1 MSMALQH
8 TVTKQ
13 YLFELKVFAGAFT
26 HLIYG
31 GKQVI
36 QHEQLIDPDAT
47 QYAIPYRE
55 DEDRKPE
62 ASQKYC
68 DALKTLAFETDEH
81 CTYLVLGI
89 ENQTN
94 VHYAMPVRNMQ
105 YDAI

>member
-1 MSMALQH
+1 M
-8 TVTKQ
+8 
-13 YLFELKVFAGAFT
+13 FAGAFT

-62 ASQKYC
+62 AAQKYC

>member
-68 DALKTLAFETDEH
+68 DALKALAFKTDEH

-89 ENQTN
+89 KN
-94 VHYAMPVRNMQ
+94 
-105 YDAI
+105 